1 MMKLAIL
8 SATFGAARAFTPL
21 ASQPASSSLPL
32 LAETAEAVVPEEPA
46 VTPING

>member
-1 MMKLAIL
+1 MKLAIL
-8 SATFGAARAFTPL
+8 SATFGAACAFTPL

-32 LAETAEAVVPEEPA
+32 SAETAEAVVPEEPA